1 MKPTVGFALCGSF
14 CTFRK
19 AIDALRALTAQYT
32 VVPIFSD
39 AAWETDTRFGASADF
54 RAEVTA
60 LCGTEPLH
68 TLAQVEPLGPKHLL
82 DLLIVAPCTGNTL
95 GKLANG
101 IADSPVSFACKA
113 HLRNGRPVLLAVS
126 TNDGLSGS
134 AANLGALLAR
144 RHFYFV
150 PFGQDSPTGKP
161 ASLVAHFSLLPE
173 AAEAALRGE
182 QLQPLLVWGLAKT
195 GGSGY
200 NRDTIQMKRR
210 KHYAAVQHHHPG
222 LPGRG
227 VSGKMR
233 GLHSGPDVSG
243 F

>member
-1 MKPTVGFALCGSF
+1 MRPTVGFALCGSF

-68 TLAQVEPLGPKHLL
+68 TLAQVEPLGPKRLL

-113 HLRNGRPVLLAVS
+113 HLRNGRPVLLA
-126 TNDGLSGS
+126 
-134 AANLGALLAR
+134 R

-161 ASLVAHFSLLPE
+161 ASLVAHFPLLPE

-182 QLQPLLVWGLAKT
+182 QLQPLLV
-195 GGSGY
+195 
-200 NRDTIQMKRR
+200 
-210 KHYAAVQHHHPG
+210 
-222 LPGRG
+222 
-227 VSGKMR
+227 
-233 GLHSGPDVSG
+233 
-243 F
+243 

>member
-1 MKPTVGFALCGSF
+1 MRPTVGFALCGSF

-68 TLAQVEPLGPKHLL
+68 TLAQVEPLGPKRLL

-126 TNDGLSGS
+126 TNDGLSVPQIQS
-134 AANLGALLAR
+134 AYHAHQEHR

-182 QLQPLLVWGLAKT
+182 QLQPLLV
-195 GGSGY
+195 
-200 NRDTIQMKRR
+200 
-210 KHYAAVQHHHPG
+210 
-222 LPGRG
+222 
-227 VSGKMR
+227 
-233 GLHSGPDVSG
+233 
-243 F
+243 